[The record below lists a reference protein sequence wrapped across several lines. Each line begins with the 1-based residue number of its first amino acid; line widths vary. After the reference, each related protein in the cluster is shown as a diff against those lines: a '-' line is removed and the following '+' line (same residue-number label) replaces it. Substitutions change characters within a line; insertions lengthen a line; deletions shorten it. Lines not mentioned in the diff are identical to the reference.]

1 MVVPSKPTKR
11 IRSGRRIVLVLLVV
25 LSLTTILILFLF
37 QQQQQQQ
44 QQHKAAPSKLPLW
57 QEAPFATFSAIP
69 TGSYQYHHQGSV
81 YFPHADLSVLIQPD
95 DLLSQ
100 NDNGQ
105 QQQKTSSSS
114 SSSSLVSNYSE
125 YKNGDIALLTRCGY
139 KGHDAPNQD
148 RIVLLDTGGV
158 TTKMMAL
165 FDGHG
170 TKGHGVAHAAAMGF
184 LKLISSQQQQSQ
196 QSSQQQSQSHLKKK
210 KDNNNNNKSLLT
222 SAMLTNMFLQVD
234 KSLPDALGSGATA
247 IVIVQQEQNELLV
260 ANLGDSQA
268 FVAEYDTTTN
278 KITIV
283 YQTKKHKPHY
293 PAEKMR
299 IEQAGGR
306 IIHNP
311 GESSRVI
318 IPLGGTGGQ
327 YAGMEL
333 GLAMSRS
340 LGDNEGKTAG
350 VLTATPTINVVKL
363 DSRKQSFVV
372 AATDGIFDY
381 IDLDTVAQYL
391 GMVLYNNNDDETNNN
406 NIRLLDACEQ
416 LILRASQEWKDRT
429 NSLYRDDISIM
440 VSKL

>member
-1 MVVPSKPTKR
+1 MV
-11 IRSGRRIVLVLLVV
+11 
-25 LSLTTILILFLF
+25 
-37 QQQQQQQ
+37 QQ
-44 QQHKAAPSKLPLW
+44 QQH
-57 QEAPFATFSAIP
+57 
-69 TGSYQYHHQGSV
+69 
-81 YFPHADLSVLIQPD
+81 
-95 DLLSQ
+95 
-100 NDNGQ
+100 
-105 QQQKTSSSS
+105 
-114 SSSSLVSNYSE
+114 
-125 YKNGDIALLTRCGY
+125 
-139 KGHDAPNQD
+139 
-148 RIVLLDTGGV
+148 
-158 TTKMMAL
+158 
-165 FDGHG
+165 
-170 TKGHGVAHAAAMGF
+170 
-184 LKLISSQQQQSQ
+184 
-196 QSSQQQSQSHLKKK
+196 
-210 KDNNNNNKSLLT
+210 
-222 SAMLTNMFLQVD
+222 
-234 KSLPDALGSGATA
+234 
-247 IVIVQQEQNELLV
+247 ELLV

-318 IPLGGTGGQ
+318 IPLGGTGR

-340 LGDNEGKTAG
+340 LGDQEGKTAG